1 MSKKYPV
8 QNTVINRTQLMIELC
23 VSSIIVLA
31 GLSTVYY
38 MFSTPTG
45 EYLRGEKTLIA
56 CMGLFVVVL
65 AFFWPI
71 HNARRLVRSLAALCL
86 AVGLSWVAYIVSSM
100 PTEPFAGLLLHLA
113 SLGAGAVAVLLIV
126 GFLIADAYKD

>member
-1 MSKKYPV
+1 MSKKYPA
-8 QNTVINRTQLMIELC
+8 QNVAINRTQLMIELC

-38 MFSTPTG
+38 MCSTPTG

-56 CMGLFVVVL
+56 CIGLFVVAL
-65 AFFWPI
+65 TFFRPI
-71 HNARRLVRSLAALCL
+71 HNARRLAWSLAVLCL
-86 AVGLSWVAYIVSSM
+86 AVGLSWVIYAGSSM

-113 SLGAGAVAVLLIV
+113 SLGVGAVVVLLIV